1 MSKDKQ
7 DTQRRRTVA
16 LMHILAYFRSQKT
29 SQLQKQSGLNA
40 QLSGMSLTGLAAG
53 PIIGFSANPRTIL
66 KFKNKLALAHPHYV
80 CEQVKK
86 AIELNCFAILLI
98 DDYHNVHAKKV
109 PTKLIT
115 STATHMASC

>member
-1 MSKDKQ
+1 MQTNMLNVVFDSY
-7 DTQRRRTVA
+7 
-16 LMHILAYFRSQKT
+16 LYHICLLSNLCFRPV
-29 SQLQKQSGLNA
+29 LNA

-86 AIELNCFAILLI
+86 AIEVI
-98 DDYHNVHAKKV
+98 
-109 PTKLIT
+109 LIT
-115 STATHMASC
+115 KK